1 MSYDIGRI
9 IRTIRELRV
18 NIVGETKSPHKY
30 LFLVTL
36 ARLYGQSPLRQNAF
50 PLDDELE
57 LDGRAWVLDDESE
70 LELLETLEP
79 ELLELDVRICVLE
92 LDDELDSRICVLEDE
107 LDSNSV
113 STDSTTKSTPARS
126 HATPM
131 T

>member
-1 MSYDIGRI
+1 MLEL
-9 IRTIRELRV
+9 ELRLDELDV
-18 NIVGETKSPHKY
+18 RICV
-30 LFLVTL
+30 
-36 ARLYGQSPLRQNAF
+36 
-50 PLDDELE
+50 LDDELE
-57 LDGRAWVLDDESE
+57 LDGRAWVLDDEPE